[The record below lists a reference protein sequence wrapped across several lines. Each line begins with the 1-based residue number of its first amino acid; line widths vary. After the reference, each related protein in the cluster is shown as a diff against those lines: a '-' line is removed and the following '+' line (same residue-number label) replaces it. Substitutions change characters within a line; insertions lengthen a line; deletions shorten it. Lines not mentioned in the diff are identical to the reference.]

1 MAPGIGCI
9 DCSKQK
15 KINKVSAQSR
25 IDQDT
30 DRVNQEVQTMKR
42 KTANICIFFL
52 SLVLAAQVLIPASAE
67 TDTEAV
73 NAFYASVL
81 EDSLPILSG
90 EPEVIGKLLIAV

>member
-52 SLVLAAQVLIPASAE
+52 SLVLAAQVLIPASAFRSAAGTGFPAAAPFAYE
-67 TDTEAV
+67 QASLYSVYHGSPLFGTE
-73 NAFYASVL
+73 
-81 EDSLPILSG
+81 
-90 EPEVIGKLLIAV
+90 